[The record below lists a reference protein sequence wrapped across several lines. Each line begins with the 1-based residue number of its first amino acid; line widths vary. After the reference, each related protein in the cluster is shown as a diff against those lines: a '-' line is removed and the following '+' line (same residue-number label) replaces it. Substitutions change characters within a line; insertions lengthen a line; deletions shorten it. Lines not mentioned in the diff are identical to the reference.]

1 MTALTPMMKQYL
13 AIKEEHPDAILFFR
27 LGDFYEMFFDDAET
41 ASRVLEITLTAR
53 DGGSAG
59 RVPMCGVPYH
69 AAETYIAKLIE
80 KGFRVAICEQV
91 EDPRT
96 AKGIVKREV
105 IRIITPGTVTEG
117 SMLDERKYN
126 FLVGVVKDELGYG
139 ISVAEVSTGYFGVTE
154 ITGPRALARL
164 TDEISRLKPVECIL
178 PDELKENTELLAK
191 LTAQGGMAVNPYNHR
206 AFNYKN
212 AYNALLEHFGTC
224 SLEGFGCEHLKL
236 GIRAAGGIITFLR
249 ETQKSGLTHINKLV
263 PYSTDNFM
271 LLDTA
276 TRRNLELTQT
286 IRDNQKKGS
295 LLWVLD
301 HTVTAMG
308 ARLLKLWIEQPLLDR
323 EKINERLDAVEELV
337 NNAFLR
343 NDLRAV
349 LNRVYDLERLAG
361 RVAYGTANARDLV
374 ALKSS
379 LEVIPGLREMIKDVY
394 SPGLASIQESLDCL
408 DDVVTLV
415 SGAIADDPPVS
426 VREGGIIKKGY
437 NPEVDKLRT
446 ASREGKNW
454 IASLEAKEKERTG
467 IKSLKVGFNKV
478 FGYYIEVTK
487 ANLAMVPENYSRKQT
502 LANAERFITPELKE
516 YENLILGAED
526 RLTQLE
532 YELFCQIRE
541 QINREVPRIQKCA
554 ALMARLDVLQSL
566 AEAAVRNNYAKPVVK
581 ENDVLEIKEGRH
593 PVVEKVLVHESFVPN
608 DTYLDCSGNRLDI
621 ITGPNMAG
629 KSTYMRQVAL
639 ICLMAQI
646 GSYVP
651 AESAQIGIVDRIFT
665 RVGASDDLSTGQ
677 STFMVEMNEVANILN
692 NATSKSLIILDEIG
706 RGTSTFDGLSIAWA
720 VAEYILDPRKIGAK
734 TLFATH
740 YHELTELADI
750 FPGVQNHSIAV
761 KEKGEDIIFLRR
773 IISGGADRSYGIQVA
788 RLAGLPGEVLL
799 RAKEVLATLEATEDL
814 AKGQR
819 EIAAGRKRHNRGSDR
834 IQLSFFDEPQYFHPV
849 IEEIKRLDILNLTP
863 VEALNVLYRLQQ
875 KVRDQSTE
883 DS

>member
-1 MTALTPMMKQYL
+1 MTAVTPMMKQYL
-13 AIKEEHPDAILFFR
+13 AIKEQHPDAILFFR

-59 RVPMCGVPYH
+59 RVPMCGIPYH
-69 AAETYIAKLIE
+69 AADSYIGKLIE
-80 KGFRVAICEQV
+80 NGFRVAICEQV

-105 IRIITPGTVTEG
+105 TRVITPGTVIEG

-126 FLVGVVKDELGYG
+126 FLVGVVKDDFGYG

-154 ITGPRALARL
+154 IKGLRALARL
-164 TDEISRLKPVECIL
+164 ADELSRLKPVECIL
-178 PDELKENTELLAK
+178 PEDLNENTELAAK
-191 LTAQGGMAVNPYNHR
+191 LASLGGMSVNYYTR
-206 AFNYKN
+206 QAFMLKN
-212 AYNALLEHFGTC
+212 AYNSLLEHFGTC
-224 SLEGFGCEHLKL
+224 SLEGFGCEELKL
-236 GIRAAGGIITFLR
+236 GIRAAGGIISFLR
-249 ETQKSGLTHINKLV
+249 DTQKTGLSHINKLV
-263 PYSTDNFM
+263 PYSIDNYM

-301 HTVTAMG
+301 QTVTAMG
-308 ARLLKLWIEQPLLDR
+308 ARLLKMWIEQPLLDKN
-323 EKINERLDAVEELV
+323 KINERLDAVEEIV
-337 NNAFLR
+337 NNPFLR

-349 LNRVYDLERLAG
+349 LKRVYDLERLAG
-361 RVAYGTANARDLV
+361 RVAYGTANARDLL

-379 LEVIPGLREMIKDVY
+379 LEILPGLKEMMRAVY
-394 SPGLASIQESLDCL
+394 SPGLVSIQESLDCL
-408 DDVVTLV
+408 EDVVDMV
-415 SGAIADDPPVS
+415 NRSIADDPPVS
-426 VREGGIIKKGY
+426 LRDGGIIKNGC
-437 NPEVDKLRT
+437 NDEVDRLRK
-446 ASREGKNW
+446 ASREGKDW
-454 IASLEAKEKERTG
+454 IASLEAREKERTG

-478 FGYYIEVTK
+478 FGYYIEVTN
-487 ANLAMVPENYSRKQT
+487 ANLAMVPDDYTRKQT
-502 LANAERFITPELKE
+502 LANAERYITPELKE
-516 YENLILGAED
+516 YEDLILGAED

-532 YELFCQIRE
+532 YELFCQVRE
-541 QINREVPRIQKCA
+541 QINKEVPRIQQCA
-554 ALMARLDVLQSL
+554 VLLSTLDVFQSL
-566 AEAAVRNNYAKPVVK
+566 AEAAVNNNYCKPEVK
-581 ENDVLEIKEGRH
+581 ENDIIEIKEGRH
-593 PVVEKVLVHESFVPN
+593 PVVEKVLINEPFVPN
-608 DTYLDCSGNRLDI
+608 DTYLDCSGYRLDI

-651 AESAQIGIVDRIFT
+651 AEIARIGIVDRVFT

-720 VAEYILDPRKIGAK
+720 VAEFILDPKKIGAK

-740 YHELTELADI
+740 YHELTELANI
-750 FPGVQNHSIAV
+750 FPGVQNHCIAV
-761 KEKGEDIIFLRR
+761 KEKGEDIIFLRK
-773 IISGGADRSYGIQVA
+773 IVPGGADRSYGIQVA
-788 RLAGLPGEVLL
+788 RLAGLPGDVLM
-799 RAKEVLATLEATEDL
+799 RAKEVLATLETNEEI

-819 EIAAGRKRHNRGSDR
+819 EIAAGRRRHSRGSDR
-834 IQLSFFDEPQYFHPV
+834 VQLSLFGEPDNFHPV
-849 IEEIKRLDILNLTP
+849 IEELRVLDILHINP

-875 KVRDQSTE
+875 KVKVQEPQES
-883 DS
+883 